1 MRKLVAERAGEG
13 VLELLRGLE
22 EEVLIEADGAP
33 RAVLVPL
40 ELWAEAERVKL
51 EWLKAAI
58 AEGEADLAAGR
69 VVEIGD
75 VDALVQEVMEEVR
88 EPRRPGRDAA

>member
-58 AEGEADLAAGR
+58 AEGEAAGERGDER
-69 VVEIGD
+69 VLD
-75 VDALVQEVMEEVR
+75 
-88 EPRRPGRDAA
+88 DAALSEILSRATRRVA